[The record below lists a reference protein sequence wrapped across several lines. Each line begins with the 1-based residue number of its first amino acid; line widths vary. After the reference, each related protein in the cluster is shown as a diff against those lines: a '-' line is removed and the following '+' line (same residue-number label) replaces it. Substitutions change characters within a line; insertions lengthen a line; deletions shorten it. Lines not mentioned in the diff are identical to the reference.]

1 MHSLEKKLIKHEEKV
16 MLRHIC
22 HSTYI
27 DSIVFCLFS
36 LKLVN
41 TAAVV
46 MHWQIIVSF
55 CKWELQ
61 CVNNG
66 KFVPLDARHEAICQ
80 RVKSWIFF
88 PFRGILKPCG

>member
-1 MHSLEKKLIKHEEKV
+1 

-66 KFVPLDARHEAICQ
+66 KFVPLDARHETICQ
-80 RVKSWIFF
+80 RIKSWIFF
-88 PFRGILKPCG
+88 PNFTTNRLGNLVTL